1 MKFYFVNKV
10 NKINLDKVYVNVYYV
25 RKILIEMDILVKIF
39 WGKTVLIKTV
49 MSS

>member
-25 RKILIEMDILVKIF
+25 RKILIERDIWSKYF
-39 WGKTVLIKTV
+39 WEKQC
-49 MSS
+49 